1 MARQAASFL
10 LSANF
15 PIVCLFRSL
24 LEAFGGWLQRWQNW
38 LVGALLVAGV
48 LAGCRLWPHPSLQSW
63 KPSST
68 AVYDDHGRLLRL
80 TLASDD
86 RFRLWV
92 PLKDMS
98 PQLVDAVLLH
108 EDRWYRWHPGF
119 NPYGLVRGA
128 WVTYGRHGNP
138 QGGST
143 ITMQLARSLW
153 QLNTRTP
160 WGKLK
165 QVGRAI
171 QLELF
176 YSKQQILEA
185 YLNDAP
191 YGRNVEGAG
200 AASIVYFNK
209 SVGALS
215 LPEALTLAVVP
226 QDPVRRL
233 PSLPVQGAIGAS
245 TVINLPLAT
254 SRNRLYARWLRGHPQ
269 DAALSPLFALPL
281 NIRPLSRLPFEA
293 PHAVEQVLAAR
304 RMDSDDRESRV
315 RTTLDL
321 DLQHILERQITRY
334 VARNNAIGIRNA
346 SAMLVDTRDMGIKA
360 LVGSADYFDRSI
372 QGQVNGTS
380 ARRSPGSALKPFIY
394 ALGFDQGVLHPQTVL
409 RDVPTSFGPYTP
421 ENFDGHFLGP
431 ITATDALNRSRNIPA
446 VWVASQLHQ
455 PNLYEF
461 LQQAGIGRM
470 ASEQHYGLA
479 LVLGGGEVT
488 MQELAGL
495 YAMLANRGE
504 LKPLRLRASD
514 PEVTGT
520 RMLSDEASFMVMDM
534 LRKHLRPDETTGAQ
548 PSHLPVYWK
557 TGTSWAFRDAWT
569 AGVFGPYVLVV
580 WVGNFDSTGN
590 PAFVGV
596 DAAAPLF
603 FQIVDG
609 LQAERPRLAEP
620 SRPRPVDLKRVQICL
635 ASGELPNQWCP
646 QRGWTWFIPG
656 KSPIRVSNVHRPVLM
671 DDATGLPACPPY
683 AGKQTHEEVYE
694 FWSSDLQQ
702 VFAQAG
708 IARRK
713 PPQNPACRS
722 ASTPDGDPPRISSP
736 VRGSIYA
743 MRLKQLGEER
753 IAFKATTDADAHALY
768 WFVNDAYVGRSDPG
782 AALYWQPRT
791 AGSYSVRAIDDH
803 GRADQ
808 RSLEVSLIE

>member
-1 MARQAASFL
+1 L
-10 LSANF
+10 LHA
-15 PIVCLFRSL
+15 C
-24 LEAFGGWLQRWQNW
+24 GGWLQRWQNW
-38 LVGALLVAGV
+38 LVGALLVVGV
-48 LAGCRLWPHPSLQSW
+48 LVGCRLWPHASLQSW

-68 AVYDDHGRLLRL
+68 AIYDDQGRLLRL

-119 NPYGLVRGA
+119 NPYGLARGA
-128 WVTYGRHGNP
+128 WVTYVGHGNR

-200 AASIVYFNK
+200 AASIAYFNK
-209 SVGALS
+209 SVSALS
-215 LPEALTLAVVP
+215 LPEALTLAVIP
-226 QDPVRRL
+226 QDPARRL
-233 PSLPVQGAIGAS
+233 PSVPAQNAAGANP
-245 TVINLPLAT
+245 VINRQLAT
-254 SRNRLYARWLRGHPQ
+254 SRNRLYARWLTGHPQ
-269 DAALSPLFALPL
+269 DAALAPLFALPL

-293 PHAVEQVLAAR
+293 PHAVEQVLVVR
-304 RMDSDDRESRV
+304 RMDSDDRESRL

-321 DLQHILERQITRY
+321 ELQHILERQITRY
-334 VARNNAIGIRNA
+334 VARNDAIGIRNA
-346 SAMLVDTRDMGIKA
+346 SAMLVDTRDMSVKA
-360 LVGSADYFDRSI
+360 LVGSADYFNRSI
-372 QGQVNGTS
+372 QGQVNGTL
-380 ARRSPGSALKPFIY
+380 ARRSPGSTLKPFIY

-455 PNLYEF
+455 PDLYQF
-461 LQQAGIGRM
+461 LQQAGVGHM

-514 PEVTGT
+514 PQVAGT

-534 LRKHLRPDETTGAQ
+534 LRQHLRPDETTGAQ

-609 LQAERPRLAEP
+609 LEAERPQLSEP
-620 SRPRPVDLKRVQICL
+620 FRPKPANLKRVQICL
-635 ASGELPNQWCP
+635 ASGDLPDQWCP

-656 KSPIRVSNVHRPVLM
+656 KSPIRVSSVHRPVVI

-683 AGKQTHEEVYE
+683 TDKHTHQEVYE

-708 IARRK
+708 IPRRK
-713 PPQNPACRS
+713 PPQNPACRD
-722 ASTPDGDPPRISSP
+722 AGAPDGDSPHITSP
-736 VRGSIYA
+736 VRGSAYA
-743 MRLKQLGEER
+743 MRLKQLGQER
-753 IAFKATTDADAHALY
+753 IAFNATTDADAHALY
-768 WFVNDAYVGRSDPG
+768 WFVNDAFVGRSEPG
-782 AALYWQPRT
+782 TALYWQPRT
-791 AGSYSVRAIDDH
+791 AGSYTVRAIDDH
-803 GRADQ
+803 GRIDQ
-808 RSLEVSLIE
+808 RVLEVSLIE

>member
-1 MARQAASFL
+1 MTRQPILFPF
-10 LSANF
+10 SANSS
-15 PIVCLFRSL
+15 IVSLLRSL
-24 LEAFGGWLQRWQNW
+24 RRACGGWLQRWLNW
-38 LVGALLVAGV
+38 FVCALLVAGV
-48 LAGCRLWPHPSLQSW
+48 LVGCRLWPHPSLQSW

-68 AVYDDHGRLLRL
+68 AIYDENGVLLRL

-86 RFRLWV
+86 RYRLWV
-92 PLKDMS
+92 PLANMS
-98 PQLVDAVLLH
+98 SQLADAVLLH

-119 NPYGLVRGA
+119 NAFGLARGA
-128 WVTYGRHGNP
+128 WVTYVRHGNP

-176 YSKQQILEA
+176 YSKPQILEA

-200 AASIVYFNK
+200 AASIAYFNK
-209 SVGALS
+209 PVDALS
-215 LPEALTLAVVP
+215 LPEALTLAVIP
-226 QDPVRRL
+226 QDPARRV
-233 PSLPVQGAIGAS
+233 PSLSAQGEAS
-245 TVINLPLAT
+245 PDKVINGQLAA
-254 SRNRLYARWLRGHPQ
+254 SRNRLYARWLKNHPQ
-269 DAALSPLFALPL
+269 DATLKPLFALPL
-281 NIRPLSRLPFEA
+281 TIRPLARLPFEA

-304 RMDSDDRESRV
+304 RMDSAERESRV
-315 RTTLDL
+315 RTTLNL
-321 DLQHILERQITRY
+321 ELQRVLERQITRY

-346 SAMLVDTRDMGIKA
+346 SAMLVDTRNMEVKA
-360 LVGSADYFDRSI
+360 LVGSADYFNRSI
-372 QGQVNGTS
+372 QGQVNGTL

-446 VWVASQLHQ
+446 VWVASQLQQ
-455 PNLYEF
+455 PDLYQF
-461 LQQAGIGRM
+461 LQQAGIGHM
-470 ASEQHYGLA
+470 ASQQHYGLA

-488 MQELAGL
+488 MQELARL

-504 LKPLRLRASD
+504 LRPLRLRASD
-514 PEVTGT
+514 PMVAGT
-520 RMLSDEASFMVMDM
+520 RMMSSEASFMVMDM
-534 LRKHLRPDETTGAQ
+534 LRQHLRPDETTGAQ

-590 PAFVGV
+590 PAFVGI

-609 LQAERPRLAEP
+609 LEAERPQLAEP
-620 SRPRPVDLKRVQICL
+620 IRRKPANLKRVQICL
-635 ASGELPNQWCP
+635 ASGDLPNRWCP
-646 QRGWTWFIPG
+646 QRSWTWFIPG
-656 KSPIRVSNVHRPVLM
+656 KSPIRVSNVHRPVVI
-671 DDATGLPACPPY
+671 DNATGVPACAPY
-683 AGKQTHEEVYE
+683 AGKHTHEEVYE

-702 VFAQAG
+702 LFAQAG
-708 IARRK
+708 ISRRK
-713 PPQNPACRS
+713 PPQNPACHD
-722 ASTPDGDPPRISSP
+722 AGTPDGDPPQITSP

-743 MRLKQLGEER
+743 LRLKHFGQER
-753 IAFKATTDADAHALY
+753 ISFNATTDADARALY
-768 WFVNDAYVGRSDPG
+768 WFVNDAYVGRSNPG
-782 AALYWQPRT
+782 TALSWQPRA
-791 AGSYSVRAIDDH
+791 AGSYIVRAIDDH
-803 GRADQ
+803 GRIDQ
-808 RSLEVSLIE
+808 RKLEVSLIE